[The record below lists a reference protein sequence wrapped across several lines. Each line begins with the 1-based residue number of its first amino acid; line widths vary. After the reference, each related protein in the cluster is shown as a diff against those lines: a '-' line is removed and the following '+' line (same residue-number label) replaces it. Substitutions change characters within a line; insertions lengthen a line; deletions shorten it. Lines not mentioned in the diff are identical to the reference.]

1 MTDNTTSHNSAT
13 DNPDDD
19 VIWLSIDGDKFLTDK
34 DLRESLDV
42 HYARIISTGNMN
54 RIAAGA
60 IVVVAVITVVW
71 FPDSPAFRRTAVY
84 YKTTRDV
91 VVASGATD
99 TFNRLPRNNPRHD
112 NDPDLGGAR

>member
-1 MTDNTTSHNSAT
+1 MTDNATNHNSGSDT
-13 DNPDDD
+13 SDDD

-42 HYARIISTGNMN
+42 NYARIISTGNMN
-54 RIAAGA
+54 RMAAGA
-60 IVVVAVITVVW
+60 VVVVAVITVVW

-84 YKTTRDV
+84 YKTTREV

-99 TFNRLPRNNPRHD
+99 TFNRLPHNNPRRD
-112 NDPDLGGAR
+112 NGPDLGGAR